1 MFQELL
7 QPRKNGVFNHF
18 LFVFILSLDS
28 VGLNASL
35 AQNVEAV
42 KESRKKFNKNM

>member
-18 LFVFILSLDS
+18 LFVFILSRLGRTERIIGS
-28 VGLNASL
+28 KRGSSEGE
-35 AQNVEAV
+35 Q
-42 KESRKKFNKNM
+42 KKIQ